1 MKKTLATIA
10 LLAAS
15 VGVVQAAPL
24 LSENFDDIATLTGK
38 GWVQSN
44 QSTPVSSL
52 STGWSQGNPGNFA
65 ADSGAANSYI
75 AANFLNAPFGGSVS
89 NWLFTPEVGIT
100 SRETLNFSL
109 RLLADGFLDIV
120 QVYLSRNGAS
130 TVLSDFVLLQT
141 YESGVDTGWTKETLF
156 VDGTGTGR
164 FAFRYLVD
172 NTAVNG
178 NYIGI
183 DSVTVDVPEPAS
195 TALFGIAILGLALS
209 RRRASTLIA
218 SKK

>member
-15 VGVVQAAPL
+15 LGVAHAAPV

-38 GWVQSN
+38 GWVQNN
-44 QSTPVSSL
+44 QSAPTG
-52 STGWSQGNPGNFA
+52 STNWFQGNPAVFA
-65 ADSGAANSYI
+65 AASGAPNSYI
-75 AANFLNAPFGGSVS
+75 AANFNNARAGGSIS
-89 NWLFTPEVGIT
+89 NWLLTPTVGIT
-100 SRETLNFSL
+100 SRQTLDFSL
-109 RLLADGFLDIV
+109 RLLGEGFLDTV
-120 QVYLSRNGAS
+120 EVYLSTNGAS

-141 YESGVDTGWTKETLF
+141 YSSLDDTGWTNES
-156 VDGTGTGR
+156 VSVSGSGSGR

-172 NTAVNG
+172 NTNLDG

-183 DSVTVDVPEPAS
+183 DSVTVNVPEPTS

-209 RRRASTLIA
+209 RRRASTRIA

>member
-15 VGVVQAAPL
+15 VGMAQAAPL
-24 LSENFDDIATLTGK
+24 LSENFDDIRTLNGN
-38 GWVQSN
+38 GWVRN
-44 QSTPVSSL
+44 NESTPLGTTS
-52 STGWSQGNPGNFA
+52 WFQGNPAVFE
-65 ADSGAANSYI
+65 ADSGAPNSYI
-75 AANFLNAPFGGSVS
+75 AANYLNAGTNGTVS
-89 NWLFTPEVGIT
+89 NWLLTPEVGIT
-100 SRETLNFSL
+100 SRQTLDFSL
-109 RLLADGFLDIV
+109 RLLGGFSLFDTV
-120 QVYLSRNGAS
+120 EVYLSRNGAS
-130 TVLSDFVLLQT
+130 TDLSDFVLLQT
-141 YESGVDTGWTKETLF
+141 YASDIDTGWTKETLF

-164 FAFRYLVD
+164 YAFRYLVD
-172 NTAVNG
+172 NTRDNG

-183 DSVTVDVPEPAS
+183 DSVTVDVPEPTS

>member
-15 VGVVQAAPL
+15 VGMVQAAPL

-38 GWVQSN
+38 GWVRNN
-44 QSTPVSSL
+44 QSTPLGITS
-52 STGWSQGNPGNFA
+52 WFQGNPAAFE
-65 ADSGAANSYI
+65 ADSGAPNSYI
-75 AANFLNAPFGGSVS
+75 AANFQNARTNGTVS
-89 NWLFTPEVGIT
+89 NWLLTPEVGIT

-109 RLLADGFLDIV
+109 RLLGDGFLDTV

-130 TVLSDFVLLQT
+130 TALSDFVLLQT
-141 YESGVDTGWTKETLF
+141 YESGLDTGWTKETLF

-164 FAFRYLVD
+164 FAFRYFVD
-172 NTAVNG
+172 NTNDNG
-178 NYIGI
+178 NYVGI
-183 DSVTVDVPEPAS
+183 DSVTVDVPEPTS

-209 RRRASTLIA
+209 RRRTASRIA